1 MRFLIVG
8 AAIVTSASLLSAQV
22 PQAPPE
28 QPVFRAGVELISVDV
43 TALDG
48 NGHQVTDLAAAD
60 FLVDVDGDA
69 RQVVSAEYVRS
80 VDPLRVIGAP
90 RKVVAPPDEAF
101 FTSNAK
107 GAPSGR
113 VILLLIDQ
121 GNIRTGA
128 ARMVMNN
135 AKKFVDTLTPEDR
148 VAVVAVPG
156 PGELVDF
163 TTDHDKVREALLR
176 IVGSADPLKGRF
188 NLTQGRRPN
197 PRAKLA
203 TWTYKEPGTN
213 KVRVMVAAE
222 VERLSG
228 QPLDYTAGI
237 LLITK
242 TGRGLAPPVAART
255 LTEKVGDPGTAVYA
269 ASMAVDPGEYRLV
282 LSMADSEG
290 RVGSVSRLVTAWQM
304 DGPALALGDLVV
316 GGSLPGQS
324 SQLVPA
330 IEPAVTGGEMAALVE
345 VYGSPAQLTGVA
357 ATLEIL
363 TTEDSAP
370 LATMPMR
377 MVAGPSPEIAAGT
390 TQFSTTAL
398 PPGRYLAR
406 SVIRQGGKP
415 QGHMIRPFR
424 IVIEAPSLTS
434 GAPAPTAGGIDA
446 DIRRSRGTAKRI
458 EGRGEGSTRRR
469 PRFGGDDRTR

>member
-1 MRFLIVG
+1 
-8 AAIVTSASLLSAQV
+8 
-22 PQAPPE
+22 
-28 QPVFRAGVELISVDV
+28 
-43 TALDG
+43 
-48 NGHQVTDLAAAD
+48 
-60 FLVDVDGDA
+60 
-69 RQVVSAEYVRS
+69 
-80 VDPLRVIGAP
+80 
-90 RKVVAPPDEAF
+90 
-101 FTSNAK
+101 
-107 GAPSGR
+107 
-113 VILLLIDQ
+113 
-121 GNIRTGA
+121 
-128 ARMVMNN
+128 
-135 AKKFVDTLTPEDR
+135 
-148 VAVVAVPG
+148 
-156 PGELVDF
+156 
-163 TTDHDKVREALLR
+163 
-176 IVGSADPLKGRF
+176 
-188 NLTQGRRPN
+188 
-197 PRAKLA
+197 
-203 TWTYKEPGTN
+203 
-213 KVRVMVAAE
+213 MVAAE

-434 GAPAPTAGGIDA
+434 GAPAPPAGGALPAEMVVVLLGGLPNFDRKELLTPAALTPIFA
-446 DIRRSRGTAKRI
+446 AA
-458 EGRGEGSTRRR
+458 EGRPSASKAAVKQAR
-469 PRFGGDDRTR
+469 GGDLGSAAMTALGDGDQALAAFFKGLEPRRGS